1 MVRHK
6 RAFRG
11 EVLATRKV
19 QLAAIRRAVQPPL
32 FELCETTAPPAER
45 TAAGRYLEPSLFSF
59 DKQLPQRLSVPSEG

>member
-19 QLAAIRRAVQPPL
+19 QLAAIRESGAA
-32 FELCETTAPPAER
+32 TTVRTLRDYRPPAER